1 MTLVYFSWSSIQ
13 RSKLTVVCSHWC
25 FTVLK
30 SEISW
35 LAAWTN
41 LVHEVVYIPSSYSF
55 GKSCVVSNRV
65 VFADFIIFTN
75 YGGLRS
81 VLIAP
86 ISHLTH
92 IHFWVTGRKSLSVL
106 TSNINW
112 KNFKE
117 MNQNN
122 TVVDG
127 DEDLIEI
134 TKSELAQKE
143 KPKINGSL
151 NFNLTNRP

>member
-1 MTLVYFSWSSIQ
+1 
-13 RSKLTVVCSHWC
+13 
-25 FTVLK
+25 
-30 SEISW
+30 
-35 LAAWTN
+35 
-41 LVHEVVYIPSSYSF
+41 
-55 GKSCVVSNRV
+55 
-65 VFADFIIFTN
+65 
-75 YGGLRS
+75 
-81 VLIAP
+81 
-86 ISHLTH
+86 
-92 IHFWVTGRKSLSVL
+92 VTGRKSLSVL

-143 KPKINGSL
+143 KPKNNGSL

>member
-1 MTLVYFSWSSIQ
+1 M
-13 RSKLTVVCSHWC
+13 
-25 FTVLK
+25 
-30 SEISW
+30 
-35 LAAWTN
+35 
-41 LVHEVVYIPSSYSF
+41 
-55 GKSCVVSNRV
+55 
-65 VFADFIIFTN
+65 
-75 YGGLRS
+75 
-81 VLIAP
+81 
-86 ISHLTH
+86 
-92 IHFWVTGRKSLSVL
+92 TGRKSLSVL